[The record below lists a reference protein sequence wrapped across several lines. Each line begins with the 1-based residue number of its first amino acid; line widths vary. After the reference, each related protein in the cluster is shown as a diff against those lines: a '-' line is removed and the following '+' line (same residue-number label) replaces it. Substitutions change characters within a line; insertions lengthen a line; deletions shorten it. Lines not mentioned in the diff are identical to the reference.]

1 MNCNITGAQFIVAV
15 MKMPDV
21 PNKAQCKNNFGNVI
35 HYTCISVS
43 LTVSSTESLINYLNK

>member
-1 MNCNITGAQFIVAV
+1 MKCNITGAQFIVAA
-15 MKMPDV
+15 MKMLDV